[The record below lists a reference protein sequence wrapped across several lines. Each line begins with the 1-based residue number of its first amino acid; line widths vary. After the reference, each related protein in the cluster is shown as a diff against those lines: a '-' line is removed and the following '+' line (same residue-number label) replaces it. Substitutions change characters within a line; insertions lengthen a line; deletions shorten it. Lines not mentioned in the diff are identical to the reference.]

1 MRKNPIF
8 HHRQC
13 FNECNSWLSLNV
25 LQTSLLFYYTREQKK
40 KNASATHLH
49 DLLGIIPDEFEEEKR
64 ASCGEQQNEAVSL

>member
-1 MRKNPIF
+1 MAVVERF
-8 HHRQC
+8 AD
-13 FNECNSWLSLNV
+13 V
-25 LQTSLLFYYTREQKK
+25 TSFLLYERTKK